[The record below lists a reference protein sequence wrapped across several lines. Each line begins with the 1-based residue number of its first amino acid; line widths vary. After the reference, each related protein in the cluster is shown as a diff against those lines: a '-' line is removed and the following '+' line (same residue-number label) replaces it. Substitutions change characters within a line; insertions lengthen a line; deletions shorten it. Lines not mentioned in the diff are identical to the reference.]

1 MPAVK
6 IATDIPSRGKD
17 LIIVAPLDNVL
28 QFRMFNSDGKL
39 VVNTAEARLP
49 REAAQIEDLRKQL
62 VSLSPPHELTPTEK
76 ARVITAFTT
85 IVGYTRA
92 QPADPMQVVA
102 SMVKVPLLF
111 YLTLLVTFPSLYVF
125 NALVGS
131 RLRLITVVRLLVG
144 SLGVIVTVLA
154 SLGPIVAFFSV
165 STASYPFMLLFNV
178 AVYTVAGMLG
188 LAFLLQTLHRLS
200 VLDVA
205 GCLAPASRPRGN
217 RIEPA
222 EALDPL
228 ENRVLSKHVKTVF
241 RLWVI
246 VFALVGAQMGW
257 VLRPFVGNPAIPFT
271 WFRPRHPTSSRLSCR
286 PS

>member
-1 MPAVK
+1 MIYGVCMGSFAV
-6 IATDIPSRGKD
+6 
-17 LIIVAPLDNVL
+17 
-28 QFRMFNSDGKL
+28 FRAKG
-39 VVNTAEARLP
+39 
-49 REAAQIEDLRKQL
+49 
-62 VSLSPPHELTPTEK
+62 
-76 ARVITAFTT
+76 
-85 IVGYTRA
+85 
-92 QPADPMQVVA
+92 ADPLQVVA

-131 RLRLITVVRLLVG
+131 RLRLLTVVRLLVA
-144 SLGVIVTVLA
+144 SLGVMVTVLA

-178 AVYTVAGMLG
+178 AVYTIAGTLG

-200 VLDVA
+200 VLDSQVSHP
-205 GCLAPASRPRGN
+205 GEPGSWETN
-217 RIEPA
+217 EPA
-222 EALDPL
+222 GALDPL

-257 VLRPFVGNPAIPFT
+257 VLRPFVGNPASPFT
-271 WFRPRHPTSSRLSCR
+271 WFRPRASNFFQAVFQTFVGLFS
-286 PS
+286 